1 MLSPV
6 SVRGRLLA
14 AFGAMVV
21 LTTAV
26 GGVGWFGLGETERA
40 LLSLQREGLGNI
52 ALAMRMAELST
63 GLAARA
69 PFIAAIEATPGLDE
83 ERSQLELKL
92 ADLTGLVNRLPG
104 LERASLHVPSDVPS
118 LVRLAG
124 RLDGTLRNLMDVT
137 GESIAVRAEASAIR
151 LGLERQRI
159 LGETLAGAAARTF
172 EHPGFEGVGT
182 PPLPFSVLRLAD
194 RTRDAVS
201 AALTTASPADLA
213 RWRAGFDAD
222 RQGLRAI
229 DTAAPALA
237 IMAPSLDQLLAVL
250 DAQGA
255 VFDIRYRQ
263 LGIEQRSRFLV
274 AAANTLSVQLNREV
288 ESVTSAMQTAARSRG
303 DATFSALSSGKASIL
318 ALGALCALAAIA
330 AAVYVMRDVAGNLR
344 AVTRA
349 MSALAG
355 GDRLVSVPATGRPD
369 EIGDLARAFS
379 VFKENVAERDALA
392 RKLGEN
398 SRMLEAVFV
407 NMNDGLSVFDE
418 TGRLVTWNPR
428 FLDLNGFTPAEV
440 AGRDL
445 AELQRSLLRR
455 GVGIRMLDGSSVD
468 LDALTRLRT
477 EQALRCEHHFPDGRV
492 VELHSSPMPSG
503 GFITTYSDLTE
514 RKDIE
519 KQLRHAQKMEAVGQ
533 LTGGIAHDFNNL
545 LAAIMGNLQMIHDET
560 SEQDPVRGKA
570 LRALDAAERGATTIQ
585 RLLAF
590 SRQQALQ
597 PQAVDL
603 NELIEGM
610 LDLLAYGLGGGI
622 VLKTA
627 LTPGLAPALVD
638 PGQLEN
644 ALLNLVVNARD
655 AMAEG
660 GTIVIATEAATRDA
674 MQEGGDAIVL
684 SVRDDGSGMAPAVL
698 SRVFEPFFT
707 TKRFGRGSGLGLSMV
722 YGFVRQSGGK
732 VDIQSEPGVGTLVAM
747 AFPRARMLPETLA
760 LPRDPGPVEGGPERI
775 LVVEDD
781 PTVRLTAVDMLT
793 ALGYR
798 AVPAA
803 SAEEALVLLDGT
815 AFDLLF
821 TDVILTGGMNGP
833 ALVAVA
839 KARQPALQVLF
850 CSGYAR
856 DFLVESASLP
866 LDIHF
871 IRKPY
876 QKPLLAAQLRN
887 ILGGA
892 QPAGAIGPAGAG
904 LTGTS
909 RSIAKSPSPPR
920 GEGRGEGDAG
930 GGFLGMGRHAS
941 PSP

>member
-26 GGVGWFGLGETERA
+26 GGVGWFGLGATERA
-40 LLSLQREGLGNI
+40 LSSLQREGLGNI

-83 ERSQLELKL
+83 ERGQLELKL

-137 GESIAVRAEASAIR
+137 GEAIAVRAEASAIR

-172 EHPGFEGVGT
+172 EHPGFPGFEGVGT

-201 AALTTASPADLA
+201 AALTTTSPADLA
-213 RWRAGFDAD
+213 RWRAGFDTD

-229 DTAAPALA
+229 DTATPALA
-237 IMAPSLDQLLAVL
+237 IMAPSLDQLLTVL
-250 DAQGA
+250 DTQGA
-255 VFDIRYRQ
+255 VFDIRNRQ

-379 VFKENVAERDALA
+379 VFKENVAERDQLA

-418 TGRLVTWNPR
+418 KGRLVTWNPR

-455 GVGIRMLDGSSVD
+455 GVGIRMLDGSSID

-603 NELIEGM
+603 NELVEGM
-610 LDLLAYGLGGGI
+610 LDLLSYGLGNGI

-655 AMAEG
+655 ALAEG
-660 GTIVIATEAATRDA
+660 GTIVIATEAVPQPATQD
-674 MQEGGDAIVL
+674 GGDAIVL
-684 SVRDDGSGMAPAVL
+684 SVRDDGSGMTPDVL
-698 SRVFEPFFT
+698 ARVFEPFFT

-732 VDIQSEPGVGTLVAM
+732 VDIQSEPGIGTLVAM

-760 LPRDPGPVEGGPERI
+760 LPRDPGTVEGGPERI

-781 PTVRLTAVDMLT
+781 PAVRLTAVDMLT

-839 KARQPALQVLF
+839 KAKQPSLQVLF

-871 IRKPY
+871 IQKPY

-887 ILGGA
+887 ILGRGGGT
-892 QPAGAIGPAGAG
+892 QPAPA
-904 LTGTS
+904 
-909 RSIAKSPSPPR
+909 R
-920 GEGRGEGDAG
+920 GRPEASVLSARG
-930 GGFLGMGRHAS
+930 
-941 PSP
+941 

>member
-14 AFGAMVV
+14 AFGTMVV

-40 LLSLQREGLGNI
+40 LLSLQRDGLGNI

-69 PFIAAIEATPGLDE
+69 PFITAIEATPGLDE

-124 RLDGTLRNLMDVT
+124 RLDGTLRNLMDAT
-137 GESIAVRAEASAIR
+137 GEAIAVRAEASAIR

-159 LGETLAGAAARTF
+159 LGETLAGAAAKTF
-172 EHPGFEGVGT
+172 EHPGFEGAGT

-201 AALTTASPADLA
+201 AALTTTSPADLS
-213 RWRAGFDAD
+213 RWSAGFDAD
-222 RQGLRAI
+222 RRSLRAI

-237 IMAPSLDQLLAVL
+237 IMAPSLDQLLTVL
-250 DAQGA
+250 DTQAA
-255 VFDIRYRQ
+255 VFDIRTRQ

-288 ESVTSAMQTAARSRG
+288 ESVTGAMQTAARSRG

-330 AAVYVMRDVAGNLR
+330 AAIYVMRDVAGNLR
-344 AVTRA
+344 AVTQA

-355 GDRLVSVPATGRPD
+355 GDRQVSVPATGRPD

-445 AELQRSLLRR
+445 LELQRSLLRR
-455 GVGIRMLDGSSVD
+455 GVSIRMLDGSSVD
-468 LDALTRLRT
+468 LEALTRLRT
-477 EQALRCEHHFPDGRV
+477 EQAVRCEHHFPDGRV

-514 RKDIE
+514 RKGIE

-560 SEQDPVRGKA
+560 SERDPVRGKA

-603 NELIEGM
+603 DGLVDGM
-610 LDLLAYGLGGGI
+610 LDLLAYGLGGSI

-627 LTPGLAPALVD
+627 LTPGLPPALVD

-655 AMAEG
+655 ALADG
-660 GTIVIATEAATRDA
+660 GTIVIATEAGKHNG
-674 MQEGGDAIVL
+674 EDAIVL
-684 SVRDDGSGMAPAVL
+684 SVRDDGCGMPPAVL

-722 YGFVRQSGGK
+722 YGFVRQSGGAI
-732 VDIQSEPGVGTLVAM
+732 DIHSEDGVGTLVAM
-747 AFPRARMLPETLA
+747 TFPAARPLPETLA
-760 LPRDPGPVEGGPERI
+760 LPRDSGPVEGGRERI

-781 PTVRLTAVDMLT
+781 PAVRTTTVDMLT

-803 SAEEALVLLDGT
+803 SAEDALLLLNGT
-815 AFDLLF
+815 GFDLLF

-833 ALVAVA
+833 ALAAIA
-839 KARQPALQVLF
+839 KVRQPTLQILF

-866 LDIHF
+866 LDINF
-871 IRKPY
+871 IQKPY
-876 QKPLLAAQLRN
+876 QKPLLATQIRSV
-887 ILGGA
+887 LGA
-892 QPAGAIGPAGAG
+892 AP
-904 LTGTS
+904 TT
-909 RSIAKSPSPPR
+909 
-920 GEGRGEGDAG
+920 GRGRPETPA
-930 GGFLGMGRHAS
+930 LPGRA
-941 PSP
+941 

>member
-83 ERSQLELKL
+83 ERGQLELKL
-92 ADLTGLVNRLPG
+92 ADLTVLVNRLPG
-104 LERASLHVPSDVPS
+104 LERASPHVPSDVPS

-137 GESIAVRAEASAIR
+137 GEAIAVRAEAAAIR

-172 EHPGFEGVGT
+172 EHPGFPGLEGAAAGT

-194 RTRDAVS
+194 RTRDTVS
-201 AALTTASPADLA
+201 AALTTTSPADLA
-213 RWRAGFDAD
+213 RWRGGFDAD
-222 RQGLRAI
+222 RRDLRAI

-237 IMAPSLDQLLAVL
+237 LMAPSLDQLLAVL
-250 DAQGA
+250 DGQGA
-255 VFDIRYRQ
+255 VFDIRNRQ

-274 AAANTLSVQLNREV
+274 AAANTLSAQLNREV
-288 ESVTSAMQTAARSRG
+288 ESVTTAMQTAARSRG
-303 DATFSALSSGKASIL
+303 DATFSALSSGKAGIL
-318 ALGALCALAAIA
+318 ALGALCALAAVA

-398 SRMLEAVFV
+398 SRMLEAVFD

-418 TGRLVTWNPR
+418 NGRLVTWNPR
-428 FLDLNGFTPAEV
+428 FLELNGFTPADV

-445 AELQRSLLRR
+445 AELQRNLLRR

-468 LDALTRLRT
+468 LDALTRRRA

-560 SEQDPVRGKA
+560 AEQDPVRGKA

-603 NELIEGM
+603 NELVEGM
-610 LDLLAYGLGGGI
+610 LDLLAYGLGNGI
-622 VLKTA
+622 VLTTA
-627 LTPGLAPALVD
+627 LTPGLPPALVD

-655 AMAEG
+655 ALADG
-660 GTIVIATEAATRDA
+660 GTIVIATEAAARED
-674 MQEGGDAIVL
+674 GDAIVL
-684 SVRDDGSGMAPAVL
+684 SVRDDGSGMPPAVL

-722 YGFVRQSGGK
+722 YGFVRQSGGT
-732 VDIQSEPGVGTLVAM
+732 VDIRSEPGIGTLVAM

-760 LPRDPGPVEGGPERI
+760 LPRDAGPVEGGRERV

-781 PTVRLTAVDMLT
+781 PAVRLTAVDMLT

-803 SAEEALVLLDGT
+803 SAEEALPLLDGT
-815 AFDLLF
+815 PFDLLF

-839 KARQPALQVLF
+839 KAKQPALQVLF

-866 LDIHF
+866 LDLHF
-871 IRKPY
+871 IQKPY
-876 QKPLLAAQLRN
+876 QKPALAAQIRTALGGGS
-887 ILGGA
+887 GGA
-892 QPAGAIGPAGAG
+892 QPGPA
-904 LTGTS
+904 
-909 RSIAKSPSPPR
+909 RNRPEPSVLPER
-920 GEGRGEGDAG
+920 
-930 GGFLGMGRHAS
+930 L
-941 PSP
+941 

>member
-137 GESIAVRAEASAIR
+137 GEAIAVRAEASSIR

-172 EHPGFEGVGT
+172 EHPGFPGFEGTGT

-201 AALTTASPADLA
+201 AALTTTNLGDLA
-213 RWRAGFDAD
+213 RWHSGFDAD
-222 RQGLRAI
+222 RQSLRAI

-237 IMAPSLDQLLAVL
+237 IMAPSLDQLLTVL
-250 DAQGA
+250 DTQAA
-255 VFDIRYRQ
+255 VFDIRTRQ

-288 ESVTSAMQTAARSRG
+288 ESVTNAMQTAARSRG

-398 SRMLEAVFV
+398 SRMLEAVFD

-418 TGRLVTWNPR
+418 NGRLVTWNPR
-428 FLDLNGFTPAEV
+428 FLDLNGFTPTEV

-445 AELQRSLLRR
+445 LELQRSLLRR

-468 LDALTRLRT
+468 LEALTQLRT
-477 EQALRCEHHFPDGRV
+477 EQAVRCEHHFPDGRV

-519 KQLRHAQKMEAVGQ
+519 KQLRHALKMEAVGQ

-603 NELIEGM
+603 NELVEGM

-627 LTPGLAPALVD
+627 LTPGLPPALVD

-655 AMAEG
+655 ALTEG
-660 GTIVIATEAATRDA
+660 GTIVIATEAAKQDD
-674 MQEGGDAIVL
+674 EGAVVL
-684 SVRDDGSGMAPAVL
+684 SVRDDGSGMPPAVL

-732 VDIQSEPGVGTLVAM
+732 VEIQSEAGVGTLVAM
-747 AFPRARMLPETLA
+747 AFPRARTLPETLA
-760 LPRDPGPVEGGPERI
+760 LPRTLGPVEGGPERI

-781 PTVRLTAVDMLT
+781 SAVRMTTVDMLT

-798 AVPAA
+798 AVPAV
-803 SAEEALVLLDGT
+803 SAEEALLLLDGT
-815 AFDLLF
+815 RFDLLF

-839 KARQPALQVLF
+839 KVRQPTLQVLF

-871 IRKPY
+871 IQKPY
-876 QKPLLAAQLRN
+876 QKPLLATQIRN
-887 ILGGA
+887 ILGGT
-892 QPAGAIGPAGAG
+892 QPAP
-904 LTGTS
+904 
-909 RSIAKSPSPPR
+909 RSAPV
-920 GEGRGEGDAG
+920 G
-930 GGFLGMGRHAS
+930 
-941 PSP
+941 

>member
-14 AFGAMVV
+14 AFGIMVV

-26 GGVGWFGLGETERA
+26 GGVGWFGLGATERA
-40 LLSLQREGLGNI
+40 LSSLQREGLGNI

-83 ERSQLELKL
+83 ERGQLELKL

-104 LERASLHVPSDVPS
+104 LERASMHVPSDVPS

-137 GESIAVRAEASAIR
+137 GEAIAVRAEASAIR

-159 LGETLAGAAARTF
+159 LGETLAGAAAKTF
-172 EHPGFEGVGT
+172 EHPGFPVFEGAGA

-201 AALTTASPADLA
+201 AALTTANPADLS

-222 RQGLRAI
+222 RQALRAI

-255 VFDIRYRQ
+255 VFDIRSRQ

-288 ESVTSAMQTAARSRG
+288 ESVTSTMQTAARSRG

-330 AAVYVMRDVAGNLR
+330 AAVYVTRDVAGNLR

-379 VFKENVAERDALA
+379 IFKENVAERDALA

-418 TGRLVTWNPR
+418 NGRLVTWNPR

-445 AELQRSLLRR
+445 VELQRSLLRR

-468 LDALTRLRT
+468 LAALTQRRT
-477 EQALRCEHHFPDGRV
+477 EQAVRCEHHFPDGRV

-603 NELIEGM
+603 NELVEGM

-660 GTIVIATEAATRDA
+660 GTIVIATEAAKQETRQDGR
-674 MQEGGDAIVL
+674 QDEGDAVVL
-684 SVRDDGSGMAPAVL
+684 SVRDDGSGMPPAVL

-747 AFPRARMLPETLA
+747 AFPRARMLPETLV
-760 LPRDPGPVEGGPERI
+760 LPRDPGTVEGGTERI

-781 PTVRLTAVDMLT
+781 PAVRLTAVDMLT

-803 SAEEALVLLDGT
+803 SAEEALVLLDGA

-833 ALVAVA
+833 ALVAFA
-839 KARQPALQVLF
+839 KAKQPSLHVLF

-871 IRKPY
+871 IQKPY
-876 QKPLLAAQLRN
+876 QKPLLATQLRN
-887 ILGGA
+887 ILGGGI
-892 QPAGAIGPAGAG
+892 QPVPAR
-904 LTGTS
+904 S
-909 RSIAKSPSPPR
+909 RPEASALPTR
-920 GEGRGEGDAG
+920 G
-930 GGFLGMGRHAS
+930 
-941 PSP
+941 